1 MRVCHLWKLSKDA
14 VCPLCDQHDE
24 TWNHLFSCKNMH
36 LQRVRQEHF
45 RKLKTELS
53 KLQTNT
59 KLQQQIL
66 HIVNAW
72 TTDTTIQPPD
82 ESTSFP
88 TVHLLRAHNE
98 QSNIGIHCFFRGIIS
113 KHWGDIQ
120 EMDYDR
126 KKCLQTSIASVG
138 RKN

>member
-1 MRVCHLWKLSKDA
+1 MHVCHLWKLSK
-14 VCPLCDQHDE
+14 E
-24 TWNHLFSCKNMH
+24 H

-45 RKLKTELS
+45 QKMKTELS

-82 ESTSFP
+82 VSTSFP
-88 TVHLLRAHNE
+88 TVHLLRVHND
-98 QSNIGIHCFFRGIIS
+98 QSTIGFRCFFHGIIS
-113 KHWGDIQ
+113 KDWGHIQ

-126 KKCLQTSIASVG
+126 KKCL
-138 RKN
+138 